1 MNVSGWFHLSQGK
14 TFETGVVFWRSGWPI
29 HNALVNLTPKGNWNV
44 VVRGIP
50 AAIYRPCDG
59 NLVDT
64 YAMGTWFF
72 KGRDGMVYVDFR
84 EG

>member
-50 AAIYRPCDG
+50 AAIAH
-59 NLVDT
+59 V
-64 YAMGTWFF
+64 MVTWLIPMLWVPGFL
-72 KGRDGMVYVDFR
+72 R
-84 EG
+84 EGMGWSMLISGKGN